1 MIKSK
6 YRVIIALL
14 LFFAGMLNY
23 LDRAALSVMAPL
35 IKGDLHINDAQMGI
49 LFSAFFVGY
58 CLFCFIGGWGADRF
72 GPRKVFGFAAA
83 IWSLFCGATALVTG
97 FGHLMVVRILF
108 GIGEGPMGT
117 TTNKSISNW
126 FPKNEVGRAVG
137 FTNAGQPLGAAIA
150 APIVGLVGLHFGWR
164 IAFIVIA
171 LLGFVWLAAWLLL
184 FRDKPEQHARVSAEE
199 RQLIVEG
206 RPATRRVQDSNGKD
220 QHSLWYYVFSKPVL
234 GVAAAFFCFNYIQYF
249 FLSWLPSYL
258 TDFQHLDIK
267 SMSIIGILPWIGAT
281 IGFIGGG
288 IVADALY
295 RRSGNFLFSR
305 KAVIFSGLLIAAVC
319 IMLTAYTHNTA
330 GAVALI
336 TVASIFAYMTPQAC
350 WSLLQDIV
358 PAHRIGTAGGFVHLL
373 ANLAGILSPSITGFL
388 IQYGGGYQSAF
399 LLSSCLSLLGI
410 LFMAVLVRQNKVN
423 ALLGKQP
430 VAPAMENKLIEH

>member
-1 MIKSK
+1 MRKSN
-6 YRVIIALL
+6 YRVVIALL

-49 LFSAFFVGY
+49 LFSAFFIGY
-58 CLFCFIGGWGADRF
+58 CLFCFIGGWSADKF
-72 GPRKVFGFAAA
+72 GPRKVFAFAAA
-83 IWSLFCGATALVTG
+83 FWSVFCGATALVTG
-97 FGHLMVVRILF
+97 FAHLLVVRVMF

-126 FPKNEVGRAVG
+126 FPRKEVGRAVG

-164 IAFIVIA
+164 IAFVVIA
-171 LLGFVWLAAWLLL
+171 ALGFVWLAAWMTF
-184 FRDKPEQHARVSAEE
+184 FRDKPEQHPRVSEE
-199 RQLIVEG
+199 EKRLIASD
-206 RPATRRVQDSNGKD
+206 RPATPVTNGARGND
-220 QHSLWYYVFSKPVL
+220 AHSLWYYVFSKPVL

-267 SMSIIGILPWIGAT
+267 SMSIIGILPWLGAT
-281 IGFIGGG
+281 AGFIGGG
-288 IVADALY
+288 IVADILY

-305 KAVIFSGLLIAAVC
+305 KAVIFAGLIIAAGCVL
-319 IMLTAYTHNTA
+319 MTAYTRNTA

-399 LLSSCLSLLGI
+399 ILSSGLAIVGVI
-410 LFMAVLVRQNKVN
+410 AMAILVRQNKVN
-423 ALLGKQP
+423 ELFGKK
-430 VAPAMENKLIEH
+430 APAEEIAAGH

>member
-1 MIKSK
+1 MRKSN
-6 YRVIIALL
+6 YRVVIALL

-49 LFSAFFVGY
+49 LFSAFFIGY
-58 CLFCFIGGWGADRF
+58 CLFCFIGGWSADKF

-83 IWSLFCGATALVTG
+83 FWSVFCGATALVTG
-97 FGHLMVVRILF
+97 FAHLLVVRVMF

-126 FPKNEVGRAVG
+126 FPRKEVGRAVG

-150 APIVGLVGLHFGWR
+150 APIVGLVGLRFGWR
-164 IAFIVIA
+164 IAFVVIA
-171 LLGFVWLAAWLLL
+171 ALGFVWLAAWMIF
-184 FRDKPEQHARVSAEE
+184 FRDKPEQHPRVSEE
-199 RQLIVEG
+199 EKQLIASD
-206 RPATRRVQDSNGKD
+206 RPATPVTHDNKEKD
-220 QHSLWYYVFSKPVL
+220 AHSLWYYVFSRPVL

-267 SMSIIGILPWIGAT
+267 SMSIIGILPWLGAT
-281 IGFIGGG
+281 AGLIGGG
-288 IVADALY
+288 IIADTLY
-295 RRSGNFLFSR
+295 RRTGNFLFSR
-305 KAVIFSGLLIAAVC
+305 KAVIFAGLIIAAGCVL
-319 IMLTAYTHNTA
+319 MTAYTRNTA

-388 IQYGGGYQSAF
+388 IQYGGGYQPAF
-399 LLSSCLSLLGI
+399 TLSSGLSIVGVVA
-410 LFMAVLVRQNKVN
+410 MAILVRQNKVN
-423 ALLGKQP
+423 ELFGKKVPQED
-430 VAPAMENKLIEH
+430 AATGH

>member
-1 MIKSK
+1 MRKSN

-35 IKGDLHINDAQMGI
+35 IKGDLHIDDAQMGI
-49 LFSAFFVGY
+49 LFSAFFIGY
-58 CLFCFIGGWGADRF
+58 CLFCFIGGWSADRF
-72 GPRKVFGFAAA
+72 GPRKVFGLAAA
-83 IWSLFCGATALVTG
+83 FWSVFCGATALVTG
-97 FGHLMVVRILF
+97 FGHLLVVRVMF

-126 FPKNEVGRAVG
+126 FPRKEVGRAVG

-164 IAFIVIA
+164 IAFVVIA
-171 LLGFVWLAAWLLL
+171 ALGFVWLAAWMIL
-184 FRDKPEQHARVSAEE
+184 FRDKPEQHPRVSEAE
-199 RQLIVEG
+199 RTLIASD
-206 RPATRRVQDSNGKD
+206 RPATPVTSGMKEKD
-220 QHSLWYYVFSKPVL
+220 VHTLWYYVFSKPVL
-234 GVAAAFFCFNYIQYF
+234 GVATAFFCFNYIQYF

-258 TDFQHLDIK
+258 TDFQHLDIR
-267 SMSIIGILPWIGAT
+267 SMSIIGILPWLGAT
-281 IGFIGGG
+281 AGFIGGG
-288 IVADALY
+288 IVADMLY
-295 RRSGNFLFSR
+295 RRTGNFLFSR
-305 KAVIFSGLLIAAVC
+305 KAVIFTGLIIAAGCVL
-319 IMLTAYTHNTA
+319 MTAYTRNTA

-399 LLSSCLSLLGI
+399 ILSSGLAIVGVVA
-410 LFMAVLVRQNKVN
+410 MAILVRQNKVN
-423 ALLGKQP
+423 ELFGKKSPSEDVITQ
-430 VAPAMENKLIEH
+430 H